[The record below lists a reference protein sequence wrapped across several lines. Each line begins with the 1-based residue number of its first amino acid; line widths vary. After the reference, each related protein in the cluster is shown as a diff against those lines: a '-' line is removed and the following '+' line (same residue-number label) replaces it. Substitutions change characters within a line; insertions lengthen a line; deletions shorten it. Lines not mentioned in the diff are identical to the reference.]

1 MGEVNHRYVDTNGI
15 KMHVAEQGEGPLVV
29 LCHGFPELWYSWRH
43 QLPALAKAGYHA
55 VAPDQRG
62 YGQTDR
68 PEAVEAYNILALTG
82 DIVGL
87 VAALGEERAIVIG
100 HDWGSPVAW
109 HCALLRPD
117 IFHESSIPLFQQ
129 TAPDSFQCL
138 QGRCHPAGFG
148 ISHEF
153 KVMEYTE
160 IWGAACRV
168 LQDMVK
174 KGWPILFCCQVK

>member
-1 MGEVNHRYVDTNGI
+1 MGEVNHRWVDTNGI

-29 LCHGFPELWYSWRH
+29 FCHGFPELWYSWRH

-68 PEAVEAYNILALTG
+68 PEAIEAYHILALTG

-100 HDWGSPVAW
+100 HDWG
-109 HCALLRPD
+109 L
-117 IFHESSIPLFQQ
+117 PLPG
-129 TAPDSFQCL
+129 TAPCC
-138 QGRCHPAGFG
+138 GRTSSMPSSCSASP
-148 ISHEF
+148 IS
-153 KVMEYTE
+153 
-160 IWGAACRV
+160 AAPGRTSAR
-168 LQDMVK
+168 QSR
-174 KGWPILFCCQVK
+174 